1 MRVDVGCVRYVKAVG
16 EMENGVFVAM
26 VLRFFC
32 IEEAKVFVFC
42 ADAFFCG
49 WSRFQFGSFF
59 VPGRPKVLAFLC
71 VEKWK
76 RRVKINEK

>member
-42 ADAFFCG
+42 ADAFFLRVEPVPVRKFFCAGATESLGFSLCG
-49 WSRFQFGSFF
+49 
-59 VPGRPKVLAFLC
+59 K
-71 VEKWK
+71 VEKA
-76 RRVKINEK
+76 R